1 MKSRHIFALFS
12 IIFLSVSQSANSS
25 VRATSQHKWSFYN
38 ASLELSFNSQ
48 STEAPKENKDKFGQQ
63 FNEPKLTRTSPI
75 LIRPNYEFELIDKYN
90 FESSLTDTSPKGGR
104 VGDNNFNALI
114 NQFKT
119 LNTYDLDIPLIEFE
133 KHFYT
138 YVSLQRPLFRP
149 TIKDAVPSPILDDS
163 FLLQNYPEA
172 VKPII
177 ALVKIGDQKLQLYER
192 GKFLVEWEIS
202 SARAGKVTPK
212 GTWTAKWLSKN
223 HKSSIYDGAPMP
235 YLVFFNG
242 DFAIH
247 GTHQIDQLG
256 EPASAGCVRLHPQHA
271 KILFD
276 LTMQYGVE
284 NTLIKIVH

>member
-1 MKSRHIFALFS
+1 MKSRHIFVLVS
-12 IIFLSVSQSANSS
+12 IIFFLVSQSANSS
-25 VRATSQHKWSFYN
+25 VRTTIQNNWSFSYS
-38 ASLELSFNSQ
+38 SLELSFNQ
-48 STEAPKENKDKFGQQ
+48 QLTEAPKKNKNKPGWQ
-63 FNEPKLTRTSPI
+63 FNEPKLTRTSPT

-90 FESSLTDTSPKGGR
+90 FESSLTYESPKGGG
-104 VGDNNFNALI
+104 VGASNFSALNNQI
-114 NQFKT
+114 ET
-119 LNTYDLDIPLIEFE
+119 ISTYELDIPHFEFE
-133 KHFYT
+133 QHFYT

-192 GKFLVEWEIS
+192 GKFLIEWEIS

-235 YLVFFNG
+235 YSVFFNG

>member
-1 MKSRHIFALFS
+1 MKSRHIFVLVS
-12 IIFLSVSQSANSS
+12 IIFFSVSQSANSS
-25 VRATSQHKWSFYN
+25 VRAAIQHKWSFFN
-38 ASLELSFNSQ
+38 PSLELNFNSQ
-48 STEAPKENKDKFGQQ
+48 PTEAPNKNKYNFGWQ
-63 FNEPKLTRTSPI
+63 FNEPKLTRTSPTLI
-75 LIRPNYEFELIDKYN
+75 LPNYEFELIDIYN
-90 FESSLTDTSPKGGR
+90 FESSLSDESPKGGWVR
-104 VGDNNFNALI
+104 ASNFNALN
-114 NQFKT
+114 NQIKT
-119 LNTYDLDIPLIEFE
+119 INTYELDIPNIELE
-133 KHFYT
+133 NHFYT

-149 TIKDAVPSPILDDS
+149 TIKDAAPSPILDDS

-172 VKPII
+172 LKPII

-192 GKFLVEWEIS
+192 GKFLIEWEIS

-223 HKSSIYDGAPMP
+223 HKSSIYDGAAMP
-235 YLVFFNG
+235 YSVFFNG
-242 DFAIH
+242 DYAIH

-256 EPASAGCVRLHPQHA
+256 EPASAGCVRLHPQNA